1 MKDAITTAAEEKIG
15 RRRDSKRENQI
26 QDRTWILI
34 NERKKA
40 KSMKEQARS
49 AEEMKLYN
57 EQYKELYKA
66 VKKSC
71 RKDKNEWFEQKGEE
85 AQNAARRND
94 TKTLYR
100 IVRDLSGS
108 QSNSNVPIK
117 DKNGKVLL
125 TIEEE
130 TN

>member
-57 EQYKELYKA
+57 E
-66 VKKSC
+66 
-71 RKDKNEWFEQKGEE
+71 R
-85 AQNAARRND
+85 
-94 TKTLYR
+94 
-100 IVRDLSGS
+100 
-108 QSNSNVPIK
+108 
-117 DKNGKVLL
+117 
-125 TIEEE
+125 
-130 TN
+130 